1 MTDNLLLAQS
11 YDVSGVGFETIDVDT
26 TKYSRISVIAY
37 AQSGTQ
43 ARVKVVV
50 KVTTVKDGGT
60 LGELEPFY
68 V

>member
-1 MTDNLLLAQS
+1 L
-11 YDVSGVGFETIDVDT
+11 
-26 TKYSRISVIAY
+26 IAY

-50 KVTTVKDGGT
+50 RVTTVKDGGT

>member
-26 TKYSRISVIAY
+26 AKYSRIRVIAY

-50 KVTTVKDGGT
+50 RVTTVKDGGT